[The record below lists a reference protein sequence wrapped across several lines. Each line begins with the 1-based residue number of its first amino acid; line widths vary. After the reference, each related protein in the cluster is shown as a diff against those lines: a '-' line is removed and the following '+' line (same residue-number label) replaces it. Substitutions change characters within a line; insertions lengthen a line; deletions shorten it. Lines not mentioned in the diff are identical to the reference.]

1 MYVCFCFLCIE
12 PLPHVFSIYFSSAS
26 WGVAC
31 VKKLCK
37 LHYGYLLNAERG
49 NPASHTHTHTCKCS
63 GTFCSPVFFFG
74 GFSRLAKSKLLPLIL
89 FAPKFGFPCL
99 LFFFWVSGF
108 FFFFVGFFH
117 GAVGPAGAFPF
128 RHLQA
133 RTSGKMIN
141 YFVYLPFGNHFRSE
155 RGTNL
160 YRWPIDGWQNEGAAP
175 AIIVF

>member
-1 MYVCFCFLCIE
+1 MYVFVSCALSPFPMFFPYIFLR
-12 PLPHVFSIYFSSAS
+12 LPGVLHVSKNFANFIMVICSTQN
-26 WGVAC
+26 VAT
-31 VKKLCK
+31 
-37 LHYGYLLNAERG
+37 LL
-49 NPASHTHTHTCKCS
+49 HTHTHTHANAAEH
-63 GTFCSPVFFFG
+63 FAR

-99 LFFFWVSGF
+99 LFFFFWVSGF

-160 YRWPIDGWQNEGAAP
+160 YRWPIDGWQNEGAAL

>member
-1 MYVCFCFLCIE
+1 MFLFLVHWAPSPCFFHIFFFGFLGCCMCQKTLQTSLWLFAQRRTWQPCFT
-12 PLPHVFSIYFSSAS
+12 
-26 WGVAC
+26 
-31 VKKLCK
+31 
-37 LHYGYLLNAERG
+37 
-49 NPASHTHTHTCKCS
+49 HTHTHMQMQRNILLA
-63 GTFCSPVFFFG
+63 GFFFR
-74 GFSRLAKSKLLPLIL
+74 GFFSLGQVQVITVNFVCAKVWLPLL
-89 FAPKFGFPCL
+89 T
-99 LFFFWVSGF
+99 LFFFWVSG